1 MPCLEA
7 KVVNTFALS
16 HARSMLV
23 SIVSY
28 LQIVMEMYVY
38 RIIVAWMP
46 RVENVSREVEEDG
59 RQGKK
64 AHATAAVW
72 AGFHNENIWRR
83 KVKAAS

>member
-1 MPCLEA
+1 MT
-7 KVVNTFALS
+7 VT
-16 HARSMLV
+16 RT
-23 SIVSY
+23 
-28 LQIVMEMYVY
+28 
-38 RIIVAWMP
+38 P